1 MSNTSQT
8 HKRYLQDSDGSV
20 YWPITAWDA
29 VVGKPTD
36 LVDKPAL
43 DAAIADIPKPDL
55 SGPFLYQQIKPLLDW
70 NDINRKPTVDS
81 QSVTFT
87 PLNGFTLGV
96 PFTYET
102 VKFGPNAQLITLHGT
117 VRPGRKMEPYS
128 SSTAGVFTNLPKPV
142 TSQYGFVVGSITRSG
157 WGTAFVVTFDS
168 TGTQL
173 IVRTPSGH
181 PGNGDEIYVNV
192 SFFSEEAVND

>member
-1 MSNTSQT
+1 MSSTSQT

-20 YWPITAWDA
+20 YWPLTAWDA

-36 LVDKPAL
+36 FVYKPDL
-43 DAAIADIPKPDL
+43 DAAIAAIPKPDL
-55 SGPFLYQQIKPLLDW
+55 SGTSLYQQIKPLMDW

-117 VRPGRKMEPYS
+117 VRPGPPMKAYS
-128 SSTAGVFTNLPKPV
+128 SSTVGVFTNLPKPV
-142 TSQYGFVVGSITRSG
+142 TNQYGTVVGSSTVSG
-157 WGTAFVVTFDS
+157 WGKGFTITFDS

-173 IVRTPSGH
+173 IALTSDGSGQ
-181 PGNGDEIYVNV
+181 GDEIYINM
-192 SFFSEEAVND
+192 SFWSEEAVND